1 MADREISGRRIP
13 GGEIASGEKFQGG
26 TVMMRSSTSN
36 MVLSFT
42 IGGLL
47 GAGLALIFAP
57 HSGEKTRRKIM
68 DAIDDA
74 KEEISDY
81 AERIKAKLV

>member
-1 MADREISGRRIP
+1 
-13 GGEIASGEKFQGG
+13 
-26 TVMMRSSTSN
+26 
-36 MVLSFT
+36 MVKNNATGMILSFT

-47 GAGLALIFAP
+47 GAGIALLFAP

-68 DAIDDA
+68 EAIDDA

-81 AERIKAKLV
+81 ADRVKSRIA

>member
-1 MADREISGRRIP
+1 
-13 GGEIASGEKFQGG
+13 
-26 TVMMRSSTSN
+26 MMRNSTSN